1 MSKRDYLA
9 YIIIG
14 LGVGLGFIVGGR
26 LGLAIGIVGTIA
38 GLVFLGF
45 VLMSTPAGP
54 ESQPVDAALAY
65 SAHQETKILLMV
77 RDAHARQVPES
88 EADDFDVFL
97 NVWLLSE
104 TELDLGIKE
113 CQLKITAPG
122 SSTMVCERISG
133 DLEKWH
139 LGKEKEEWDMW
150 NTSDV
155 HAVRESILE
164 LNTTEPLKVGVRREG
179 WLHFRIQNISPE
191 QFKTVGME
199 VLIEDSL
206 SHKHVAAVNCPR
218 HLPGKVWPIRGRRAQ
233 PATS

>member
-14 LGVGLGFIVGGR
+14 LAIALGFIVGGR
-26 LGLAIGIVGTIA
+26 LGLAIGILGTIA
-38 GLVFLGF
+38 GLVYLAF

-54 ESQPVDAALAY
+54 DSQPADAALAY
-65 SAHQETKILLMV
+65 SAHEETKILALV
-77 RDAHARQVPES
+77 RDSHARQVPES

-104 TELDLGIKE
+104 TEFDLGIKK
-113 CQLKITAPG
+113 CQLKITAPDG
-122 SSTMVCERISG
+122 SSRISERIAG
-133 DLEKWH
+133 DLQKWRV
-139 LGKEKEEWDMW
+139 GKEKEDWDMW

-155 HAVRESILE
+155 HSVRESIPE
-164 LNTTEPLKVGVRREG
+164 LKTSEPLKVGVRREG